1 MAGDGPDFPVAARGI
16 VLEDHEGEGFGGA
29 EGPAKWYGS
38 VLWARDVRIDG
49 YIVVEGSG
57 PGLGVGVGS
66 YVVWNCEVQTLDGGV
81 LMLRKR

>member
-1 MAGDGPDFPVAARGI
+1 MAGDEADFPVAGRGI
-16 VLEDHEGEGFGGA
+16 VLEDHERDGLNGVQGSVE
-29 EGPAKWYGS
+29 WCGS
-38 VLWARDVRIDG
+38 VLWASDVRIDG
-49 YIVVEGSG
+49 YVVVEGSG